1 LYGEL
6 SSWPTFPSSDR
17 EWTEFKQLQEELAGK
32 EVLVRGRLSNSR
44 VKGNLAFLVLRDNYL
59 SVQCVGAKNEYISKQ
74 MINFIKS
81 IQNESIVEIT
91 ATVVTPQVPIE
102 SCT

>member
-1 LYGEL
+1 M
-6 SSWPTFPSSDR
+6 SSWPTFPSSER
-17 EWTEFKQLQEELAGK
+17 KWTEFRELDEAMVGK

-59 SVQCVGAKNEYISKQ
+59 SVQCVGSKSDKISKQ

-81 IQNESIVEIT
+81 IQNESIVEIS
-91 ATVVTPQVPIE
+91 ATVVTP
-102 SCT
+102 